1 MVSTAD
7 LRKQLEREKKI
18 AKKEAERREIKRE
31 LKTLKRRKI
40 ISFGRAVGRGGRV
53 AGKAAGAFGKGVS
66 KVIQAIPDLL
76 SKFRVIEGLET
87 ESIKNLKKLAGGLE
101 TKLEGESLC
110 KEELS
115 LCKGKEFNQQDCQIS
130 FRTFNNQL
138 TYLGSFQFF
147 HTPKTPI

>member
-66 KVIQAIPDLL
+66 KVIQAIPDPQQVPSDRRLGNRVHKK
-76 SKFRVIEGLET
+76 SKKASGRIRNKARRRIPMQRRTLPVQGERVQSTGLPDF
-87 ESIKNLKKLAGGLE
+87 L
-101 TKLEGESLC
+101 
-110 KEELS
+110 
-115 LCKGKEFNQQDCQIS
+115 QD
-130 FRTFNNQL
+130 L
-138 TYLGSFQFF
+138 
-147 HTPKTPI
+147 